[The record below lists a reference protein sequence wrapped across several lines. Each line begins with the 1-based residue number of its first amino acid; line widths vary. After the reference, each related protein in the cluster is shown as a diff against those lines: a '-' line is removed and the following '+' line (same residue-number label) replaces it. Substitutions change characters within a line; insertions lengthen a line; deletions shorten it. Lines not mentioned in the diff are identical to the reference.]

1 MHRRTEDRPH
11 PRDRSVF
18 TPRIETRDIFHRM
31 IADELRNGRL
41 SRSRRARIVRYAAQ
55 MGLSAVETGKLI
67 QRCRREALR
76 EDEPRAQYHAL
87 RLVEPP
93 APMLLRRARFAFVVA
108 GVLLAEWFALTL
120 LR

>member
-1 MHRRTEDRPH
+1 MQRRTENRSG
-11 PRDRSVF
+11 PRNRFVF
-18 TPRIETRDIFHRM
+18 KSTIETRDIFHRM

-67 QRCRREALR
+67 QRCREEALR
-76 EDEPRAQYHAL
+76 GEDRRAKHHAL

-93 APMLLRRARFAFVVA
+93 TPVLSRRVCLVLVA
-108 GVLLAEWFALTL
+108 SGVLLIEWLALSL